1 MNKKLV
7 HFLLCTVITLIYSS
21 SEVFKPSDK
30 GGFFISSKPLVKLNG
45 VQLKYEQIVNK
56 FG

>member
-30 GGFFISSKPLVKLNG
+30 GGFFYIIKALG
-45 VQLKYEQIVNK
+45 
-56 FG
+56 